1 MGKGLYTG
9 WRTSIAVVLI
19 AALLSSCAG
28 WWFGGGS
35 AGEASGTGASKS
47 QVSPRFYDFA
57 DIPVPQEL
65 SLVPKMSHVFQS
77 GPLKAGLLVLKGR
90 VDPSS
95 VVNFFTV
102 AMNRE
107 NWKLKG
113 SSRYRKP
120 ILIFEKPEK
129 TCVISVYEK
138 RWHTFVEIYVVP
150 TSGTL

>member
-9 WRTSIAVVLI
+9 WKTSIAVVLI

-65 SLVPKMSHVFQS
+65 SLVPKMSQVFQS
-77 GPLKAGLLVLKGR
+77 GHLKAGLLVLKGR

-113 SSRYRKP
+113 SSRYR
-120 ILIFEKPEK
+120 
-129 TCVISVYEK
+129 
-138 RWHTFVEIYVVP
+138 
-150 TSGTL
+150 